1 MLIVVIDVQLV
12 TRLEFLSQGGNE
24 MVLSELFDLFVKQS
38 PVTVMVRATME
49 NALSADRLDDLFAR
63 TALRQRPSELLF
75 SLVAD
80 LMGTVVCGVRP
91 SIHAAFQ
98 GRSEEISVSIKALYD
113 KLKRI
118 EPHVIRELVR
128 DTSARLAEI
137 VDHTEG
143 RFSPWLPGYRV
154 KILDGNHLPRS
165 ERRLKELRG
174 LNAAPLPGQSLV
186 MLDAQRM
193 LAIDVFPCEDGHA
206 QERSLFSAVLPTIER
221 GDCLIADRNF
231 STMGF
236 LGGLADRDA
245 AFVIR
250 QHGGSLR
257 FELEGRK
264 SRAGRVETGVVYEQ
278 ALRLLHD
285 NGVSWL
291 VRRITVE
298 LDQPT
303 RDGDAELHVLSNLP
317 ESIDA
322 CQIADLYRRRWT
334 IEGAFQELEATLHG
348 ELQTLAYPRAAL
360 FAFAMALLAYN
371 VLSTVKAALRAEH
384 GSEKIEQEVSGY
396 YLADEVAGTWRGMMI
411 VLPADYWTKRFAR
424 QTPQQMAQFLRQAAR
439 HIRLAAFRKH
449 PRGPKKPPPK
459 MNKKHRG
466 HVSTA
471 RILQQRRSNTN
482 NK

>member
-1 MLIVVIDVQLV
+1 
-12 TRLEFLSQGGNE
+12 
-24 MVLSELFDLFVKQS
+24 MVLSEVFELFIKQS

-49 NALSADRLDDLFAR
+49 NALSADRLNELFAR
-63 TALRQRPSELLF
+63 TAIRQRSSDLVF

-98 GRSEEISVSIKALYD
+98 ARREDVGVSIKALYD

-137 VDHTEG
+137 IDHTEG
-143 RFSPWLPGYRV
+143 RFPAWLPGYRV
-154 KILDGNHLPRS
+154 KILDGAHLRRS
-165 ERRLKELRG
+165 ERRLKELRP
-174 LNAAPLPGQSLV
+174 LNAAPLPGHSLV
-186 MLDAQRM
+186 MLDPERM
-193 LAIDVFPCEDGHA
+193 LAIDLFPCEDGHA
-206 QERSLFSAVLPTIER
+206 QERSLLPAVLPSIEA
-221 GDCLIADRNF
+221 GDLVIADRNF
-231 STMGF
+231 ATMGF
-236 LGGLADRDA
+236 LGGLDDREA

-257 FELEGRK
+257 YELEGQRAQ
-264 SRAGRVETGVVYEQ
+264 AGRMETGVVYEQ
-278 ALRLLHD
+278 SLRLLYDH
-285 NGVSWL
+285 GVSWL

-298 LDQPT
+298 LDRPT
-303 RDGDAELHVLSNLP
+303 RDGDAEIHVLTNLP
-317 ESIDA
+317 ASVDA
-322 CQIADLYRRRWT
+322 CQIAELYRRRWT

-348 ELQTLAYPRAAL
+348 ELQTLAYPKAAL
-360 FAFAMALLAYN
+360 FAFAMALVAYN
-371 VLSTVKAALRAEH
+371 VLSTVKAALRGEH
-384 GSEKIEQEVSGY
+384 GVEKIQQEVSGY

-411 VLPADYWTKRFAR
+411 VLPGEHWTERFAG

-439 HIRLAAFRKH
+439 HVRLAAFRKH

-459 MNKKHRG
+459 MNKKNRG

-471 RILQQRRSNTN
+471 QILQQRRSN
-482 NK
+482 NKK